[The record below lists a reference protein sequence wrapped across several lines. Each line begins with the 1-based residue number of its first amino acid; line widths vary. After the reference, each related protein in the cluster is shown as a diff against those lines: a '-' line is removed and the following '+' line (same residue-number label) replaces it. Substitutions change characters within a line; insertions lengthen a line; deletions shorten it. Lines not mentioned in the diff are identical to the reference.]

1 MFKTIVFGV
10 LGVIVGA
17 VFLRAQASGDSELRL
32 LMANGKTAVVEPIK
46 EYQSFSRS
54 GQTIYTAELKF
65 RTEAG
70 QAMTI
75 KRSFPEA
82 VLKDFGA
89 GRPVNIYYMPGNP
102 SQVGFAQE
110 AGGSSFLKW
119 VGWFFVIASLGYT
132 GLGLLASQ
140 KK

>member
-1 MFKTIVFGV
+1 MFKTILFGV

-32 LMANGKTAVVEPIK
+32 VMANGKTAVVEPIK
-46 EYQSFSRS
+46 EYKSFSRS

-65 RTEAG
+65 RTDTG

-82 VLKDFGA
+82 VLKDFEA

>member
-1 MFKTIVFGV
+1 M
-10 LGVIVGA
+10 
-17 VFLRAQASGDSELRL
+17 AS
-32 LMANGKTAVVEPIK
+32 GKTAVVEPIR
-46 EYQSFSRS
+46 EYKSFSRS
-54 GQTIYTAELKF
+54 GQTVYTAELKF
-65 RTEAG
+65 RTDTG

-82 VLKDFGA
+82 VLKDFQA
-89 GRPVNIYYMPGNP
+89 GRPVNIYYMPGDP

-119 VGWFFVIASLGYT
+119 IGWFFIVASLGYT

>member
-1 MFKTIVFGV
+1 MFKTILFGV

-17 VFLRAQASGDSELRL
+17 VFLRVQASGDSELRL
-32 LMANGKTAVVEPIK
+32 LMASGKTAVVEPIK
-46 EYQSFSRS
+46 EYKSFSRS

-70 QAMTI
+70 QPMVI

-82 VLKDFGA
+82 VLKDFAA
-89 GRPVNIYYMPGNP
+89 GKPVSIYYMPNNP

>member
-1 MFKTIVFGV
+1 MFKTILFGV

-17 VFLRAQASGDSELRL
+17 VFLRAQASSDNELRI
-32 LMANGKTAVVEPIK
+32 LMAKGKTAVVEQIK
-46 EYQSFSRS
+46 EYKSFSQK
-54 GQTIYTAELKF
+54 GHTTYTAELKF

-70 QAMTI
+70 RPMTI

-82 VLKDFGA
+82 VLKDFEA
-89 GRPVNIYYMPGNP
+89 GRPVNIYYMPGDP

-119 VGWFFVIASLGYT
+119 VGWFFIIASLGYT